1 MVVAHTQRKIRRV
14 VGHLKSEA
22 TKSLREEGW
31 FLDHSPW
38 ADHGWNVYLDSRAA
52 MRRAIPHVENNP
64 ERKGKCRQRW
74 SCVTPYDETT
84 DRAARHGINI

>member
-22 TKSLREEGW
+22 TKVLRKEGW

-38 ADHGWNVYLDSRAA
+38 ANVYLDSRAA
-52 MRRAIPHVENNP
+52 MRRAIPYVEHNP
-64 ERKGKCRQRW
+64 EREGKCRQRW
-74 SCVTPYDETT
+74 SCVTSYDETT
-84 DRAARHGINI
+84 DPAARHGINI